1 MPVLRHALP
10 TCRRRGAR
18 RPLKF
23 LRVGPTDWLAL
34 SRQALLHQ
42 VTHGDAVHSLSLLR
56 RHLMETGRSVS
67 ISWLA
72 DGERRWVDELAPPP
86 NPALGAVAA
95 GAPAQSADGCWCLP
109 LDHLSARVGLLCMTA
124 ADGDVL
130 TDFEPLCEAAAA
142 LAAACGRP
150 RARASGDDSALLR
163 MALRGAGTYVW
174 EWHPGTDELADIDEG
189 FEMLGYAADH
199 FAPTQ
204 AMWDLLIHPDDRDH
218 NHAAYLRHERGEI
231 DQYEHIYRALAADGR
246 WRWLHERGRIVERS
260 LDGSPRRMLGT
271 QTDITLQREL
281 ESQASADR
289 ERLALIARHVPG
301 VLYQFMQSADGRVG
315 WFSYVSER
323 CEAIFGVTAAE
334 LTADAS
340 ALLRRVHPEW
350 RERLRASLA
359 VSARRGAQWRLEF
372 PIRRRDG
379 ADRWLLGTASPQR
392 VDAQV
397 GDGGTAWFG
406 YIADVTDLRELEAA
420 SRDKVAAEAASRAKT
435 EFLSRMSHELRT
447 PLNAVLG
454 FSQLL
459 ELSRTPP
466 LADAH
471 RRPVQLIREAGEHLL
486 TMIGDLLDLTRIE
499 SGHLRLQLDSVAL
512 SPLVDECVALMQA
525 QAAAA
530 QVNVI
535 GATAAGLLVRAD
547 RTRLKQILL
556 NLLSNGVKYNRSGGA
571 VTLRAHGDGAFVV
584 IEVADTGV
592 GIAAEHLGRVFEP
605 FQRGAHGHS
614 TIEGTGIGLAVSRS
628 LAELMGGTIDVQS
641 QAQQGSQ
648 FTLRL
653 PSTQQCTL

>member
-1 MPVLRHALP
+1 
-10 TCRRRGAR
+10 
-18 RPLKF
+18 
-23 LRVGPTDWLAL
+23 VGPTDWLAL

-42 VTHGDAVHSLSLLR
+42 VTHGDAAHSLSLLR
-56 RHLMETGRSVS
+56 RHLMATGRSVG

-72 DGERRWVDELAPPP
+72 GGERMWIDGLAPPP
-86 NPALGAVAA
+86 NAALGAVWS
-95 GAPAQSADGCWCLP
+95 GAPAQRADGCWCLP
-109 LDHLSARVGLLCMTA
+109 LDHLSARVGLICLTA
-124 ADGDVL
+124 TDGDAL

-142 LAAACGRP
+142 LAAACGRALRP
-150 RARASGDDSALLR
+150 SSDDAALLR
-163 MALRGAGTYVW
+163 TALRGAGTYVW
-174 EWHPGTDELADIDEG
+174 EWHPGTDELSDIDEG
-189 FEMLGYAADH
+189 FEMLGYAPDH

-204 AMWDLLIHPDDRDH
+204 AMWNLLIHPDDVDD
-218 NHAAYLRHERGEI
+218 NHAAYLRHERGETE
-231 DQYEHIYRALAADGR
+231 QYEHIYRARGADGH
-246 WRWLHERGRIVERS
+246 WHWLHERGRIVERGV
-260 LDGSPRRMLGT
+260 DGSPRRMLGT

-301 VLYQFMQSADGRVG
+301 VLYQFMQSADGRLG
-315 WFSYVSER
+315 WFAYASER
-323 CEAIFGVTAAE
+323 CEAIFGVAAAE
-334 LTADAS
+334 LMADAS

-350 RERLRASLA
+350 RERLRNSLA
-359 VSARRGAQWRLEF
+359 VSARSSAQWRLEF

-379 ADRWLLGTASPQR
+379 ADRWLLGAASPQR
-392 VDAQV
+392 LDRPG
-397 GDGGTAWFG
+397 GDGRTAWFG

-420 SRDKVAAEAASRAKT
+420 SRDKAAAEAASRAKT

-459 ELSRTPP
+459 ELSQTPP

-512 SPLVDECVALMQA
+512 QPLADECVALMQA

-530 QVNVI
+530 QVSVI
-535 GATAAGLLVRAD
+535 SAPAAGVTVRAD

-556 NLLSNGVKYNRSGGA
+556 NLLSNGVKYNRAGGA
-571 VTLRAHGDGAFVV
+571 VTLGVHSEGECAV
-584 IEVADTGV
+584 IEVTDTGV
-592 GIAAEHLGRVFEP
+592 GIAAEHLARVFEP

-614 TIEGTGIGLAVSRS
+614 AIEGTGIGLAVSKS
-628 LAELMGGTIDVQS
+628 LVELMGGTIDLQS
-641 QAQQGSQ
+641 QAQRGSQ
-648 FTLRL
+648 FTVRL
-653 PSTQQCTL
+653 KRA